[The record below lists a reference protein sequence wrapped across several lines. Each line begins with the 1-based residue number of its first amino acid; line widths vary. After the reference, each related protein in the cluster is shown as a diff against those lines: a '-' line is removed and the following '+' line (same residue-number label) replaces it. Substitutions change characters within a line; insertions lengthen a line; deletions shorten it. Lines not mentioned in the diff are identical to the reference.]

1 MTKNVLLLGRTSA
14 VIGDAEQQL
23 NMPGVQHISGTG
35 IDDVRAAFTRL
46 RIDHVIMG
54 GGLDLEDRMRIVRQ
68 IFQLS
73 NAAAVHMKNRE
84 PGPEA
89 FLPFARSVLRGLLT

>member
-14 VIGDAEQQL
+14 VIGDAEQHL
-23 NMPGVQHISGTG
+23 DMPGVQLIGATG
-35 IDDVRAAFTRL
+35 IDDVRAAFARL

-54 GGLDLEDRMRIVRQ
+54 AGLDLEDRMRIVRE

-73 NAAAVHMKNRE
+73 TTATVHMKNRE
-84 PGPEA
+84 PGPEG